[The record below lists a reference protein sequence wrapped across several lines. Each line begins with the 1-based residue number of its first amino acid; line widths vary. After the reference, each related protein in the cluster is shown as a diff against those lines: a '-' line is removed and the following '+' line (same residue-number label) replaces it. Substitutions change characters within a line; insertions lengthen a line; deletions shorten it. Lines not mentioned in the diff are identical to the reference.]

1 MYKTMVSYHTNTW
14 GCGIAKFNTLLADQM
29 GLGVKSISDW
39 VSFPES
45 NALLSISIKEFDN
58 ADTILLSNTLVQNPD
73 LKFGLVLHSF
83 SHTSL
88 EYLLC
93 KAATRIYGLNSEIT
107 AVLVG
112 EGFEITQLF
121 TPSLIDQDSFIK
133 ASNTF
138 NLFTFGMAHKMEL
151 NLVGE
156 LINKL
161 RQLGKEPLISLSTAL
176 HVNEQPL
183 DSLQDSIQLLSKT
196 ASVPVNFLGFLSD
209 SALRYEMG
217 KADGFFRFF
226 ENGVRANSTSV
237 MASMSAGIATFTNLD
252 QFSPK
257 WLKHG
262 ENVIDVNS
270 WNALEEGLNL
280 EVIGKMGKRNYADN
294 ISWNKLSQYLKL

>member
-14 GCGIAKFNTLLADQM
+14 GCGIAKFNSLLADQM

-39 VSFPES
+39 IGSPEP
-45 NALLSISIKEFDN
+45 NALLSISINEFNDE
-58 ADTILLSNTLVQNPD
+58 DKILLSNTLIQNPD

-83 SHTSL
+83 SQTNL
-88 EYLLC
+88 EYFLC
-93 KAATRIYGLNSEIT
+93 EAATRIYGLNSEI
-107 AVLVG
+107 ADVLVG

-121 TPSLIDQDSFIK
+121 TPSLLDQDNFIDT
-133 ASNTF
+133 SNTF
-138 NLFTFGMAHKMEL
+138 HLFTFGMAHKMEL
-151 NLVGE
+151 KLVGE

-183 DSLQDSIQLLSKT
+183 DSLQDSIKLLSKT
-196 ASVPVNFLGFLSD
+196 AAVPVNFLGFLSD
-209 SALRYEMG
+209 SALRYEMER
-217 KADGFFRFF
+217 AHGFFRFF

-237 MASMSAGIATFTNLD
+237 MASMSAGVATFTNLD
-252 QFSPK
+252 EFSPK
-257 WLKHG
+257 WLIHG

-270 WNALEEGLNL
+270 WNALEEDLNL

-294 ISWNKLSQYLKL
+294 ISWNKLSQFLKL

>member
-1 MYKTMVSYHTNTW
+1 M
-14 GCGIAKFNTLLADQM
+14 
-29 GLGVKSISDW
+29 
-39 VSFPES
+39 
-45 NALLSISIKEFDN
+45 
-58 ADTILLSNTLVQNPD
+58 
-73 LKFGLVLHSF
+73 
-83 SHTSL
+83 
-88 EYLLC
+88 
-93 KAATRIYGLNSEIT
+93 
-107 AVLVG
+107 
-112 EGFEITQLF
+112 
-121 TPSLIDQDSFIK
+121 
-133 ASNTF
+133 
-138 NLFTFGMAHKMEL
+138 
-151 NLVGE
+151 GE

-209 SALRYEMG
+209 SALRYEME

-270 WNALEEGLNL
+270 WNALEEDLNL
-280 EVIGKMGKRNYADN
+280 EVIGKTGKRNYAEN
-294 ISWNKLSQYLKL
+294 VSWNELSLFLKL